1 MENKKDIGKAF
12 REKLDALEQSPSDGL
27 WRAIAADLDQKK
39 KRRLLPFWIALFTAM
54 VLGVTALVFSGKT
67 VTTTEGFSDPGTGTV
82 HSGTNN
88 NSRSDTRNA
97 DAGSG
102 SGSDNNTITDNGQA
116 ENDDL
121 TNPTTHRDASKTSRK
136 DGSKNQGV
144 AVQNDKSSNAK
155 PHTGYFSG
163 EKDSQAS
170 DKQKPASGKDIG
182 GNGNSIDS
190 KRSKQSRANLTKAQR
205 QLADAKQTKTR
216 KNRKQFTDEKQMAV
230 GSNPSDGIQTEEKT
244 VDAMANTNPAKNGS
258 PENERPKDGV
268 TDSLKTNVT
277 PKIEPTTPGATLPEK
292 TQKDSAAT
300 KNNALQKLSL
310 FVYASPTFGGH
321 VSNKSPYDP
330 KLNDNEREFKP
341 TLSYGAYAIYQATD
355 SWSLR
360 FGISIMNLQMVTR
373 DAVVNT
379 INYSY
384 IDYTKN
390 TNVSIYAQSG
400 NAKSMDIIQEIS
412 YTEVPLELKYAI
424 SRRRFGINAYGG
436 ISAMFLGKNVVAGK
450 TPDGKRYE
458 MGKTANLSSNSYTIG
473 AGIGLDY
480 KFTKYVRLN
489 VEPIF
494 KYHLLDY
501 KNVGIRPYSFG
512 VMTGL
517 QFSL

>member
-27 WRAIAADLDQKK
+27 WRAIEADLDQKK
-39 KRRLLPFWIALFTAM
+39 KRRLLPFWIGLFSVM

-67 VTTTEGFSDPGTGTV
+67 LTATEGFNDSGTGTV
-82 HSGTNN
+82 QSGTNN
-88 NSRSDTRNA
+88 SNRSATTGI
-97 DAGSG
+97 DAGLDANNSDSKSDGQAEGNKANPAANREVPSG
-102 SGSDNNTITDNGQA
+102 SGYGT
-116 ENDDL
+116 
-121 TNPTTHRDASKTSRK
+121 
-136 DGSKNQGV
+136 KNQGIV
-144 AVQNDKSSNAK
+144 KGDKSNHTK
-155 PHTGYFSG
+155 PHTGHFSG
-163 EKDSQAS
+163 EKDSQRS
-170 DKQKPASGKDIG
+170 DTQKTVSGKGVGD
-182 GNGNSIDS
+182 NGHSTYS
-190 KRSKQSRANLTKAQR
+190 KRSKRSRAKQNDTQR
-205 QLADAKQTKTR
+205 HFTDRTQTKTR
-216 KNRKQFTDEKQMAV
+216 KNRKISNEKKQIVA
-230 GSNPSDGIQTEEKT
+230 GNNPSGTIQTLGKM
-244 VDAMANTNPAKNGS
+244 VDTMANTNPAKNGL
-258 PENERPKDGV
+258 PESERPNDGG
-268 TDSLKTNVT
+268 TDSLQTNVT
-277 PKIEPTTPGATLPEK
+277 PKIEPTPPVAALPKE
-292 TQKDSAAT
+292 TQKDSATT

-310 FVYASPTFGGH
+310 FVYASPTLGGH
-321 VSNKSPYDP
+321 LSNKSPFDP
-330 KLNDNEREFKP
+330 KLNDNKRTFKP
-341 TLSYGAYAIYQATD
+341 SLSYGAYAIYQATD

-360 FGISIMNLQMVTR
+360 FGIGIMNLQMVTA

-424 SRRRFGINAYGG
+424 SRRRFGVNAYGG
-436 ISAMFLGKNVVAGK
+436 ISAMFLGKNVVAAK

-458 MGKTANLSSNSYTIG
+458 MGKTANLSSNSYTLG

-480 KFTKYVRLN
+480 KFTDHLRLN

-494 KYHLLDY
+494 RYHLLDY

-517 QFSL
+517 QFSM

>member
-12 REKLDALEQSPSDGL
+12 RERLDALEQSPSDGL
-27 WRAIAADLDQKK
+27 WRAIEADLDQKK
-39 KRRLLPFWIALFTAM
+39 KRRLLPFWIGLFSVM

-67 VTTTEGFSDPGTGTV
+67 LTTTEGFNDSGTGAVQSGAANSNRSATTGNDAGV
-82 HSGTNN
+82 GPNNNTGKSNGRADDDNLTNSATNREIPDHSGERT
-88 NSRSDTRNA
+88 
-97 DAGSG
+97 
-102 SGSDNNTITDNGQA
+102 
-116 ENDDL
+116 
-121 TNPTTHRDASKTSRK
+121 
-136 DGSKNQGV
+136 KNQGV
-144 AVQNDKSSNAK
+144 VQNDKSNHAK
-155 PHTGYFSG
+155 PHTGHFSG
-163 EKDSQAS
+163 EKDSQQG
-170 DKQKPASGKDIG
+170 DTQKTVSGKGAGD
-182 GNGNSIDS
+182 NGHSTDS
-190 KRSKQSRANLTKAQR
+190 KRSKRSRVKQNDTQR
-205 QLADAKQTKTR
+205 HFTDRTQTKTR
-216 KNRKQFTDEKQMAV
+216 KNRKPSTEEKQITA
-230 GSNPSDGIQTEEKT
+230 GNNPSDTIETHGKM
-244 VDAMANTNPAKNGS
+244 VNAMANVNPQKEGLLQT
-258 PENERPKDGV
+258 ERPNDGV

-277 PKIEPTTPGATLPEK
+277 PKIEPTPPVADLPKE

-300 KNNALQKLSL
+300 KNTALQKLSL
-310 FVYASPTFGGH
+310 FVYASPTLGGH
-321 VSNKSPYDP
+321 LSNKSPFDP
-330 KLNDNEREFKP
+330 KLNDNKRTFKP
-341 TLSYGAYAIYQATD
+341 TLSYGAYAIYQATE

-360 FGISIMNLQMVTR
+360 FGIGIMNLQMITG

-424 SRRRFGINAYGG
+424 SRRRFGVNAYGG
-436 ISAMFLGKNVVAGK
+436 ISAMFLGKNVVAAK

-458 MGKTANLSSNSYTIG
+458 MGKTANLSSNSYTLG

-480 KFTKYVRLN
+480 KFTDHLRLN

-494 KYHLLDY
+494 RYHLLDY

-517 QFSL
+517 QFSM